1 VLDKPLHAFRYTYRF
16 ERFTAAQHAKHGA
29 SWTLRLPGLADAV
42 VTSDRELIKGLLTG
56 DPLTRRHAND
66 ILQRVLGDGSVM
78 QLEPAEHLQRR
89 KALLPP
95 FHGERIAGYREV
107 MAQLVEADLERWP
120 TDRPVR
126 VLERARMLTLE
137 VIQHVVLGSSDP
149 AFAQQLADL
158 TDTFNSPLANL
169 GLFAPAI
176 TERTR
181 WNVIAE
187 PYWRKVD
194 QLDALMD
201 GLVRARDEDPDSVLA
216 MLRDIGLDDIELRDE
231 LKTLL
236 IAGHETTAT
245 AIGWAAELLAHH
257 PQAVGRLREGDRAYL
272 AATAKEVLRIRTV
285 APVAAART
293 LLPEETVVLV
303 DAYTLHHDPELWDEP
318 EAFRPERF
326 LDSQPEPYSYLPFGG
341 GAHRCLGAALATLEL
356 ETAIAGITERFDLE
370 PVGPPER
377 ATRRGVTFVPA
388 GGATVRARRAPDR
401 SAVFAA

>member
-1 VLDKPLHAFRYTYRF
+1 VPSVVDKPVHAFRYTYRF

-42 VTSDRELIKGLLTG
+42 VTSDREVIKGLLTG

-78 QLEPAEHLQRR
+78 QLEPAAHLERR

-95 FHGERIAGYREV
+95 FHGERIAGYRDV
-107 MAQLVEADLERWP
+107 MTQLVAADLDHWP

-126 VLERARMLTLE
+126 VLERARILTLE
-137 VIQHVVLGSSDP
+137 VIQRIVLGSSDP
-149 AFAQQLADL
+149 AFVEQLTDL
-158 TDTFNSPLANL
+158 TNTFNSPLANI

-176 TERTR
+176 TGRAR
-181 WNVIAE
+181 WNVLAE
-187 PYWRKVD
+187 PYWRKID
-194 QLDALMD
+194 TLNELMD
-201 GLVRARDEDPDSVLA
+201 GLVRTGDEDPDSVLA
-216 MLRDIGLDDIELRDE
+216 MLRGIGLDDVQLRDE

-245 AIGWAAELLAHH
+245 AIGWAADLLAHH
-257 PQAVGRLREGDRAYL
+257 PAVVARLREGDGAYL
-272 AATAKEVLRIRTV
+272 AATAKEVLRVRTV

-293 LLPEETVVLV
+293 LLPDERVVLIN
-303 DAYTLHHDPELWDEP
+303 AHALHHDPELWDEP

-326 LDSQPEPYSYLPFGG
+326 LDGQPAPYSYLPFGG

-356 ETAIAGITERFDLE
+356 ETAIAGITARFDLE

-377 ATRRGVTFVPA
+377 PTRRGVTFVPA
-388 GGATVRARRAPDR
+388 GGAAVRARPVR
-401 SAVFAA
+401 